1 MKLLLSL
8 LNLNRYLAARKC
20 LENIFSAMKDL
31 EKSPET
37 NEFESFCSP
46 MKIYQHYFAGFKH
59 IFAFL

>member
-1 MKLLLSL
+1 
-8 LNLNRYLAARKC
+8 
-20 LENIFSAMKDL
+20 MKDL

-37 NEFESFCSP
+37 NEFESFCSA